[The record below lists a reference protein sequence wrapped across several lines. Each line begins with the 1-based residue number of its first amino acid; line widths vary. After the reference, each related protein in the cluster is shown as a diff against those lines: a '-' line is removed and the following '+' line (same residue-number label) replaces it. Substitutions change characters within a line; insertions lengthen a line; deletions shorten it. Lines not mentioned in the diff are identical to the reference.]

1 LFVSGYDRAAVR
13 AALGQTDEAFAAL
26 EDGYQARA
34 EWMGYLKV
42 DPQMDMLRSDPRY
55 AALLRRLNF
64 SRVRWDWMG
73 FEPLGQL

>member
-1 LFVSGYDRAAVR
+1 MDRSGKEAPRFVSGYDRAAVH

-42 DPQMDMLRSDPRY
+42 DPQMDTLRSDPRY
-55 AALLRRLNF
+55 ATFLRRLNF
-64 SRVRWDWMG
+64 
-73 FEPLGQL
+73 

>member
-1 LFVSGYDRAAVR
+1 MDRIGKEAPRFVSGYDRAAVH

-42 DPQMDMLRSDPRY
+42 DPQMDTLRNDPRY
-55 AALLRRLNF
+55 ATLLARLNF
-64 SRVRWDWMG
+64 
-73 FEPLGQL
+73 